1 MEQAVNI
8 DPTQSI
14 NVVAV
19 GGGTGLST
27 LLSGLKNFVREPEA
41 FVSIRDL
48 SAIVAVTD
56 DGGSSGRLRTELQ
69 MLPPGDIRNCMVALS
84 EDSLLLSRLFR
95 YRFKGDGGL
104 SGHNFGNLFLAAL
117 SELTGDFAEAV
128 RLSSGILASKGHIF
142 PATTTA
148 NVHLRAELN
157 DGTTIQ
163 GETRISQV
171 GPSIKRLYLEPETC
185 HPMREAL
192 GAIEKADIITIGPGS
207 LFTSLVP
214 PLLVQGVAETIGRSS
229 AIKVFISN
237 LMTQPG
243 ETSGLSAA
251 AHLHEL
257 GKYAPNVI
265 FDHIILNAQTISD
278 EQRTRYA
285 LEGSEQIGIDE
296 GKAVAEACGA
306 NVVYANLLD
315 DGEKV
320 RHDPERLAAAVLSSV
335 SVMATALREAGA

>member
-1 MEQAVNI
+1 
-8 DPTQSI
+8 
-14 NVVAV
+14 
-19 GGGTGLST
+19 
-27 LLSGLKNFVREPEA
+27 
-41 FVSIRDL
+41 
-48 SAIVAVTD
+48 
-56 DGGSSGRLRTELQ
+56 
-69 MLPPGDIRNCMVALS
+69 
-84 EDSLLLSRLFR
+84 
-95 YRFKGDGGL
+95 
-104 SGHNFGNLFLAAL
+104 
-117 SELTGDFAEAV
+117 
-128 RLSSGILASKGHIF
+128 
-142 PATTTA
+142 
-148 NVHLRAELN
+148 
-157 DGTTIQ
+157 
-163 GETRISQV
+163 
-171 GPSIKRLYLEPETC
+171 
-185 HPMREAL
+185 MREAL

-229 AIKVFISN
+229 ATKVFISN